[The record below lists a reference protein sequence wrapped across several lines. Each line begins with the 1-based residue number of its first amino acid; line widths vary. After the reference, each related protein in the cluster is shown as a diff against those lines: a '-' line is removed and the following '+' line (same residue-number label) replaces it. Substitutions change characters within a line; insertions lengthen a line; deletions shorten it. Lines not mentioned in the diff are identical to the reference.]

1 MPFRGAFLIFV
12 VLAAVTWAVGV
23 ALYQSWVGDPDLRH
37 KQDYLGIA
45 TLTVVLVALASF
57 IPSLAG
63 CLVCLAIWWLAARVL
78 LELPWPRAVAL
89 FVLLAALSF
98 ISRLAVLGALEVF
111 WPAPPARA
119 AASLPSP
126 GPRAVAR

>member
-1 MPFRGAFLIFV
+1 MPFLGAFLIFV

-23 ALYQSWVGDPDLRH
+23 ALYQSWLGGPDLRH

-45 TLTVVLVALASF
+45 TLAVVLVGLASF
-57 IPSLAG
+57 LPSLAG
-63 CLVCLAIWWLAARVL
+63 YVVCLAIWWVAARVL

-89 FVLLAALSF
+89 FAILAALSVV
-98 ISRLAVLGALEVF
+98 SRLAVLGALEAF